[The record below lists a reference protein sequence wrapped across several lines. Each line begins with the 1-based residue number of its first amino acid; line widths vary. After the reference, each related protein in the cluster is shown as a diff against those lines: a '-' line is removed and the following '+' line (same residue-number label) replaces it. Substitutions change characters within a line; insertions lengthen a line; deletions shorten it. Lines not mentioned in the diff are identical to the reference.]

1 MRISDWSSD
10 VCSADLAAIERGGAD
25 LRRAAGGG
33 LDQDV
38 TALGGEAGGVD
49 EAGEL
54 DLAQFCRLG
63 LAGEL
68 GGDGAVGA
76 NGDRLGAFRH
86 LDRGLQRS
94 AVRGPEL
101 DPGRPV
107 EPGES
112 RTCAVRER
120 ECTAG

>member
-54 DLAQFCRLG
+54 DLAQFCRPG
-63 LAGEL
+63 LAGER

-76 NGDRLGAFRH
+76 NGDR
-86 LDRGLQRS
+86 QS
-94 AVRGPEL
+94 VVE
-101 DPGRPV
+101 GRRV
-107 EPGES
+107 SVGVDVGGG
-112 RTCAVRER
+112 RIVTKK
-120 ECTAG
+120 TI